1 MAGFV
6 FPYKNIMKQ
15 WILLRRSADY
25 KTISETLG
33 VDPVVVR
40 IMVNRGFDTLEKMR
54 DYLADGIEDSFSYEG
69 LPDLDKAIDTI
80 TFAKEN
86 NLKCRIVGDY
96 DADGVCST
104 AILLKG
110 LKRFGL
116 DCDYKIPN
124 RITDG
129 YGINES
135 IVDKAIE
142 DGIGIIVT
150 CDNGISARTAIDK
163 AEENNILV
171 VVTDHHTITES
182 EVPTK
187 AHALVNPK
195 RDVNKYPFPDI
206 CGAQVSFKFLC
217 ALYDAKATGEKSIKD
232 TSTDELLNGFWGELL
247 ELASIATVTD
257 VMPLIG
263 ENRRLVKWIIK
274 RLASVHNKGLNKICK
289 SMGISEKGDNIS
301 AADISF
307 GIGPCI
313 NAAGRIDVA
322 DYALSLLISEDDKEL
337 GHICDKLIEFNT
349 ERKGLTDKAINDA
362 VSVVEEKYADSKI
375 PDILL
380 VNLPECHVSI
390 CGLVASKVRDR
401 FYRPT
406 FIFTTV
412 NDGMLTGSGRS
423 TDEYNMI
430 EGIQKCADLLEK
442 FGGHSAACGL
452 SLKED
457 NLDAL
462 SDRLNEESNLTEDEL
477 IEKLKIDA
485 DMPLSYVRVETIK
498 DIKKCEPF
506 GKSNN
511 KPVFAVKDMLLVR
524 ADRKGDTLSH
534 VFLSVKDT
542 KGYIYTIK
550 YWGGTEVLT
559 NLINEKYAYTPDDI
573 YDKDIMN
580 LDIRLGISYYPEIN
594 TFRNNER
601 VEYRALDIK
610 LS

>member
-1 MAGFV
+1 
-6 FPYKNIMKQ
+6 MKQ

-25 KTISETLG
+25 KTLSEKLG

-40 IMVNRGFDTLEKMR
+40 IMVNRGFDTLEKME
-54 DYLADGIEDSFSYEG
+54 DYLSEGIEDSFSHKG
-69 LPDLDKAIDTI
+69 LPDLDKAIDTLKY
-80 TFAKEN
+80 AKDN

-110 LKRFGL
+110 LTRFGL
-116 DCDYKIPN
+116 SCDYKIPN

-142 DGIGIIVT
+142 DGIGLIVT
-150 CDNGISARTAIDK
+150 CDNGISARAAIDK
-163 AEENNILV
+163 AEDNNIIV
-171 VVTDHHTITES
+171 VVTDHHTITDS

-195 RDVNKYPFPDI
+195 RDVNTYPFPEI

-217 ALYDAKATGEKSIKD
+217 ALYDSIGVSLD
-232 TSTDELLNGFWGELL
+232 GLSSELL
-247 ELASIATVTD
+247 ELAAIATVTD

-274 RLASVHNKGLNKICK
+274 RLVNPENKGLNKICK
-289 SMGISEKGDNIS
+289 SMGISEKKDAIS

-322 DYALSLLISEDDKEL
+322 DYALSLLCNDDDKEL
-337 GHICDKLIEFNT
+337 GKICDKLLEFNT
-349 ERKGLTDKAINDA
+349 ERKGLTEKAINDA
-362 VSVVEEKYADSKI
+362 VTVIEEKYADTKI

-390 CGLVASKVRDR
+390 CGLVASKVRER
-401 FYRPT
+401 YYRPT
-406 FIFTTV
+406 FIFTPV
-412 NDGMLTGSGRS
+412 SDGMLTGSGRS

-452 SLKED
+452 SLQED
-457 NLDAL
+457 NLGIL
-462 SDRLNEESNLTEDEL
+462 SDRLNADSNLTEEDL
-477 IEKLKIDA
+477 TEKLRIDA
-485 DMPLSYVRVETIK
+485 DMPLSYVRVETVK

-506 GKSNN
+506 GKSNG

-524 ADRKGDTLSH
+524 ADKKGDTGAH
-534 VFLSVKDT
+534 VFLSVKDNR
-542 KGYIYTIK
+542 GYVYTIK
-550 YWGGTEVLT
+550 YWSGTEILT
-559 NLINEKYAYTPDDI
+559 KLISQKYAYAPDDI
-573 YDKDIMN
+573 YDKDIAN
-580 LDIRLGISYYPEIN
+580 LDIRLSISYYPEIN
-594 TFRNNER
+594 NFRNNER
-601 VEYRALDIK
+601 VEFRACDIK

>member
-1 MAGFV
+1 
-6 FPYKNIMKQ
+6 MKQ

-25 KTISETLG
+25 KTLSEKLK

-40 IMVNRGFDTLEKMR
+40 IMVNRGFDTLEKME
-54 DYLADGIEDSFSYEG
+54 DYLSEGIEESFSYKG
-69 LPDLDKAIDTI
+69 LPDLDKAIDT
-80 TFAKEN
+80 
-86 NLKCRIVGDY
+86 LKYAREHHLKTRIVGDY

-110 LKRFGL
+110 LTRYGL
-116 DCDYKIPN
+116 ECDYKIPN

-142 DGIGIIVT
+142 DKVGLIVT
-150 CDNGISARTAIDK
+150 CDNGISARAAIDK
-163 AEENNILV
+163 AEDNNILA
-171 VVTDHHTITES
+171 VVTDHHTVTES
-182 EVPTK
+182 EVPRK

-195 RDVNKYPFPDI
+195 RDVNAYPFPEI
-206 CGAQVSFKFLC
+206 CGAQVAYKFLC
-217 ALYDAKATGEKSIKD
+217 ALFDADGMELGEIS
-232 TSTDELLNGFWGELL
+232 NELL
-247 ELASIATVTD
+247 ELAAIASVTD
-257 VMPLIG
+257 VMPLVG

-274 RLASVHNKGLNKICK
+274 RLVNPENKGLNRLCK
-289 SMGISEKGDNIS
+289 SLGISDNKDAIS
-301 AADISF
+301 ASDISF

-322 DYALSLLISEDDKEL
+322 DYALSLFCMSDEEEL
-337 GHICDKLIEFNT
+337 GRICDKLLEFNT
-349 ERKGLTDKAINDA
+349 ERKGLTEKAINDA
-362 VSVVEEKYADSKI
+362 ISLVEERYRKTDI

-380 VNLPECHVSI
+380 INLPDCHVSI
-390 CGLVASKVRDR
+390 CGLVASKVREKY
-401 FYRPT
+401 YRPA
-406 FIFTTV
+406 FIFTSVTE
-412 NDGMLTGSGRS
+412 GFLTGSGRS

-452 SLKED
+452 TVKEENFASLSE
-457 NLDAL
+457 
-462 SDRLNEESNLTEDEL
+462 RLNNESSLTEDDL
-477 IEKLKIDA
+477 TEKLRIDA
-485 DMPLSYVRVETIK
+485 DMPLSYVRTDTVK

-506 GKSNN
+506 GKGNA

-524 ADRKGDTLSH
+524 ADRKGEMKSH
-534 VFLSVKDT
+534 VFLSVRDSR
-542 KGYIYTIK
+542 GYIYTVK
-550 YWGGTEVLT
+550 YWSGTDILMG
-559 NLINEKYAYTPDDI
+559 LINERYDYTPDDI
-573 YDKDIMN
+573 FDKDICS

-594 TFRNNER
+594 NYRNNER